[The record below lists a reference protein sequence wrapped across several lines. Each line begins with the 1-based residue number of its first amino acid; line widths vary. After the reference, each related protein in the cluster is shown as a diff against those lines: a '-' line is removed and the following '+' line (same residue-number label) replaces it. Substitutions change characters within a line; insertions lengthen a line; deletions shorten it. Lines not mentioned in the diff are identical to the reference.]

1 MSVVSPVSPTQ
12 NAASTQAGAKAS
24 NAASSLSQL
33 SSDYTR
39 FLKLLTAQISNQDP
53 LAPMDSGQF
62 ITQLAQL
69 SQVEQSV
76 KTNSN
81 LEGIQGSMSSFSAL
95 SGTNLLGHKVTVES
109 SKMELVNG
117 ASDMSY
123 RLAAPAASVS
133 AEIRDAS
140 GTLLRTISNLSGSDQ
155 KAVELKWDGL
165 SDSGQKLADGT
176 YEVKI
181 LPLGADGKPVGATML
196 QQATVQEMSLNYG
209 KQVLR
214 LSNGENV
221 PLLSAL
227 AVR

>member
-1 MSVVSPVSPTQ
+1 MSVVSPVTPNTSNAPT
-12 NAASTQAGAKAS
+12 KAS
-24 NAASSLSQL
+24 NATSSLSQL

-81 LEGIQGSMSSFSAL
+81 LETIQGSISSFSAL

-109 SKMELVNG
+109 NKMELVNG
-117 ASDMSY
+117 ASDASY
-123 RLAAPAASVS
+123 KLAAPAASVS
-133 AEIRDAS
+133 AEVRTPSGNLVRTIRD
-140 GTLLRTISNLSGSDQ
+140 LSGADTS
-155 KAVELKWDGL
+155 AVPLQWDGL
-165 SDSGQKLADGT
+165 SDSGQPLANGT
-176 YEVKI
+176 YELKV
-181 LPLGADGKPVGATML
+181 LPVGANGKPLAATVL
-196 QQATVQEMSLNYG
+196 QQSNVQEMTLDYG
-209 KQVLR
+209 KQFLR